1 MSTCV
6 SNLTT
11 LQLNTNLV
19 PTNLR
24 SLTQTQQ
31 CSRIQSDANLRR
43 TISDF
48 VGRLRST
55 KKLVSSAKTG
65 CPLHVWWSTGSQR
78 IVMLAKDQAKYYD
91 FLAGSNNTG
100 FAFLVNKTMLYYQS
114 ESTLKKQRAKGSL
127 CPTRVCIC

>member
-6 SNLTT
+6 SNLTIA
-11 LQLNTNLV
+11 QLNTNLV
-19 PTNLR
+19 PSNLR
-24 SLTQTQQ
+24 SLTSKQQ
-31 CSRIQSDANLRR
+31 CEKIQSDANLRR

-65 CPLHVWWSTGSQR
+65 CPLHVWWTTGNQR
-78 IVMLAKDQAKYYD
+78 IVILAKDQVKYYD
-91 FLAGSNNTG
+91 FLAGSSNTG
-100 FAFLVNKTMLYYQS
+100 FAFLVNKTMLYYQR
-114 ESTLKKQRAKGSL
+114 ESALRRQRSKGSL